1 MGLRHSRHSPLAFLY
16 MHLSGINIMLG
27 LPIHKEVSLP
37 EEHSDFI
44 FSIIQPSKLHA
55 EIIFEAN

>member
-1 MGLRHSRHSPLAFLY
+1 

-27 LPIHKEVSLP
+27 LPIHKEESLP
-37 EEHSDFI
+37 EEYSDFI